1 MSIRSIRVVRDV
13 SDRRHLVQDVLLPG
27 AVLPVSISYHNLR
40 VPGLVCA
47 RCGGVMIVHEQAFRS
62 VSPSAFVM
70 RRVDCA
76 NWFVSGCPY
85 SVAWSDSIRA
95 SLDAQAVE
103 LASAPAEF

>member
-27 AVLPVSISYHNLR
+27 AVLPVSISYRDLR
-40 VPGLVCA
+40 VPGLVCP
-47 RCGGVMIVHEQAFRS
+47 RCGGVMIVHEQVIS
-62 VSPSAFVM
+62 TFVK

-95 SLDAQAVE
+95 SLDAQAAA